1 MGTDLYP
8 SEVPN
13 ELKNVSSVERAG
25 KARKANLLCSEGVGP
40 EAIACI
46 LAVLTQA
53 GRQSPDSSGP
63 LFIRQVR
70 VMTELSSWS
79 LERR

>member
-8 SEVPN
+8 SEVLN
-13 ELKNVSSVERAG
+13 ELKNVSSVERVGKAG
-25 KARKANLLCSEGVGP
+25 KATLLCSEGVGP
-40 EAIACI
+40 EATACI
-46 LAVLTQA
+46 LAALTRA

-70 VMTELSSWS
+70 VTTELSSWS